1 MEIELHRKSQRSHT
15 THCTTDYVILQHG
28 GLDIVYTR
36 MWMSDCS
43 AKKRAKAGI
52 WKGRQKGQKEEHAG
66 TNEQIFCS
74 STKVN
79 PTHGP
84 SAPPQH
90 RPPCSSCPTSV
101 RTPRATSAQ
110 RERRRGNRRAVRGL
124 EKASRNR
131 RTEAL
136 KPRQST
142 IGAPRWAKIRTM
154 PFIWQATAATRVQEE
169 RQGRERRRI
178 KILS

>member
-1 MEIELHRKSQRSHT
+1 
-15 THCTTDYVILQHG
+15 
-28 GLDIVYTR
+28 

-52 WKGRQKGQKEEHAG
+52 WGETEGTEGGGNTPAQTNKYFVVQQKRTRHTAPQHHRSTVLHVVAVQHQYAHLAQRVRKGRGG
-66 TNEQIFCS
+66 
-74 STKVN
+74 
-79 PTHGP
+79 G
-84 SAPPQH
+84 
-90 RPPCSSCPTSV
+90 
-101 RTPRATSAQ
+101 ATA
-110 RERRRGNRRAVRGL
+110 RGVRGL

-169 RQGRERRRI
+169 RQGARATANQNSVLNKFNVRQRSKGTAYKRLVEG
-178 KILS
+178 KKYA